1 MHKIGMKEFVGML
14 EKERALCK
22 ETLSICREAIEES
35 LEPRSVWLQEKEK
48 IKKRINEIDRSLEVL
63 KKYVC

>member
-1 MHKIGMKEFVGML
+1 MKEFIAML

-22 ETLSICREAIEES
+22 ETLSICEEAIEQS

-48 IKKRINEIDRSLEVL
+48 FEKRINEIDGSLEVL
-63 KKYVC
+63 KKYSN